1 MYFMYL
7 RKSRKDEELAN
18 QNNEETLKRHERTL
32 FELAHRMGITV
43 DKVYR
48 EVVSGDTIS
57 ARPMMQELLNDI
69 EDGLCDGVLV
79 MEIERLARGN
89 TRDQGL
95 VAEAFKYSSTKII
108 TPMRTF
114 DPDDEADEE
123 FFEFNLFMS
132 RREYKTI
139 TRRMQAGRKASFREG
154 KYTGNIPPYGYD
166 RQKLEREKGW
176 MLVPNPSEKDIVR
189 LIFDLYVHGEPQ
201 ADGTIKQMGTQNI
214 AIKLNALGI
223 PTRKGGKWT
232 IQTLRNL
239 LQNPVYIGKLRL
251 GWRKSQKKMLDG
263 RVVRQRP
270 KATDYLMSEGRHDAI
285 IDEQLFDKA
294 QEIFAQRGH
303 PIPNKSLQN
312 PLAGLVICSKCGHV
326 MQRRP
331 YYTNRIDSLLCPTIG
346 CDNISSDLQNVEQT
360 ILVALRQW
368 MQSYQLDT
376 DALERSMQANTK
388 VDTLA
393 SSINAMR
400 RDIDGLNKQLSN
412 VYDLLEQGIY
422 DTDTFMTRSKHLK
435 EQIIAL
441 QNKIKLQ
448 EDELNQEKKIHD
460 AHETIIPKVQTLLD
474 TYEHLPDAQAKNDA
488 LRSVLDKVV
497 YTKTSKRLRT
507 TDEDT
512 FEIVIYPKVPSAG
525 KP

>member
-7 RKSRKDEELAN
+7 RKSRKDEELVN

-48 EVVSGDTIS
+48 EVVSGDTIA

-95 VAEAFKYSSTKII
+95 VAEAFKYSRTKII
-108 TPMRTF
+108 TPMRIF

-166 RQKLEREKGW
+166 REKLEREKGW
-176 MLVPNPSEKDIVR
+176 ILVPNPSEKDIVR

-232 IQTLRNL
+232 VATLRDL
-239 LQNPVYIGKLRL
+239 LQNPVYVGKLRM
-251 GWRKSQKKMLDG
+251 GWRKSQKKLLDG

-270 KATDYLMSEGRHDAI
+270 KATDYLMSDGRHDAI
-285 IDEQLFDKA
+285 IDNDIFDKA
-294 QEIFAQRGH
+294 QEIFAKRGH
-303 PIPNKSLQN
+303 PIPNKSLLN
-312 PLAGLVICSKCGHV
+312 PLAGIVICGKCGHV

-331 YYTNRIDSLLCPTIG
+331 YDKRPIDTLLCHTIG
-346 CDNISSDLQNVEQT
+346 CDNISSDLQNVEQA
-360 ILVALRQW
+360 ILVALKQW
-368 MQSYQLDT
+368 MQAYSLDVL
-376 DALERSMQANTK
+376 ALDCKDINTK
-388 VDTLA
+388 VDTLV
-393 SSINAMR
+393 SSINGMHK
-400 RDIDGLNKQLSN
+400 DIDGLNRQLSN

-435 EQIIAL
+435 EQIIDL
-441 QNKIKLQ
+441 KYKIEIQ
-448 EDELNQEKKIHD
+448 EDELDQEKKIHD

-474 TYEHLPDAQAKNDA
+474 TYEYLPDAQAKNDA
-488 LRSVLDKVV
+488 LRSVLDKVL
-497 YTKTSKRLRT
+497 YTKSSRRLRK

-512 FEIVIYPKVPSAG
+512 FEITIYPKVPPI
-525 KP
+525 K